1 MPRTLGAMPLRNSLG
16 SGCITMK
23 KLFPLNHKGFP
34 YLVGLIVLSFLA
46 FIFFNM
52 SDASP
57 KRVGLSPI
65 DPEGNE
71 KQVFQAVGIN
81 EYFIYRINLPNLK
94 KGLVHYWVDQYKE
107 GTKKELLEGKTPL
120 KTVRNDVGELMLA
133 IRNVDENQRQWILS
147 YSDSGGS
154 NSATIKMPITKD
166 TSFSYQRSGT
176 VANSVGRPSILGVI
190 IDGKS
195 NATIPDKIFTYYDEP
210 AVNEPL
216 NNKAIYVLR
225 FEVAELTDH

>member
-1 MPRTLGAMPLRNSLG
+1 MPRTLGAIPLRNSLG

-94 KGLVHYWVDQYKE
+94 KGLVTIGWTS
-107 GTKKELLEGKTPL
+107 TKKEQRRSCWKEKLLL
-120 KTVRNDVGELMLA
+120 K
-133 IRNVDENQRQWILS
+133 Q
-147 YSDSGGS
+147 
-154 NSATIKMPITKD
+154 
-166 TSFSYQRSGT
+166 
-176 VANSVGRPSILGVI
+176 
-190 IDGKS
+190 
-195 NATIPDKIFTYYDEP
+195 
-210 AVNEPL
+210 
-216 NNKAIYVLR
+216 
-225 FEVAELTDH
+225 